1 MKFSRTFTNKL
12 VSYAD
17 RYFTWDSR
25 TLRREGTDK
34 VFDFFAVRKEDG
46 HKTVVCID
54 RLCGML
60 WVSIEKDDHNIYS
73 GFLKTYT
80 DVTAFKKMIRCLG

>member
-25 TLRREGTDK
+25 KMKREDPLQH
-34 VFDFFAVRKEDG
+34 FDFVAFNHEDG
-46 HKTVVCID
+46 HTTAVFI
-54 RLCGML
+54 RRSQQGI
-60 WVSIEKDDHNIYS
+60 WVSINKGENTIHH
-73 GFLKTYT
+73 GFLKTYA
-80 DVTAFKKMIRCLG
+80 DVNAFKKMIKCLG

>member
-34 VFDFFAVRKEDG
+34 VFDFFAVNNDG
-46 HKTVVCID
+46 NHKTVVCID
-54 RLCGML
+54 RLYGML

-73 GFLKTYT
+73 GFLKSYKE
-80 DVTAFKKMIRCLG
+80 VTTFKRMIRCLG